1 MKKSILKSSIALA
14 VAGVFGATVAVT
26 AAEQAT
32 PVPVTQEVAATAAPV
47 AEPATHQVVPTIQ
60 VTPAAKTE
68 AAPTV
73 AKVEVTP
80 AAKVVPTAA
89 KVEVTPATPTAKD
102 ITPVPTATQ
111 DVKAPVAQD
120 TVVPAAANPAAA
132 TPTIETAAVAKAPS
146 EAKVVRA
153 ADKKVEANKDEKN
166 TKKAQAHKAPKVK
179 ADKADKAVKETK
191 EVKAD
196 KKADKKETTK
206 EEKKNS
212 KSGKSQPSTTS
223 KQAGVVDQNS
233 IFVIGANYLIDQ
245 FENKYG
251 DSKITKVSFK
261 AADKTAIYEV
271 DGFNASGAH
280 SMTLDVATGNV
291 TEGTPK
297 AYDASMEASAIDAGT
312 VLPPHVAINAAFA
325 QTGNVAT
332 GINSWSVVN
341 QNGKPIYTV
350 EFHDAQNKPVS
361 IALDAKTGMAVK

>member
-1 MKKSILKSSIALA
+1 MNYQGGYYEKSILKSSIALA

-153 ADKKVEANKDEKN
+153 ADKK
-166 TKKAQAHKAPKVK
+166 
-179 ADKADKAVKETK
+179 
-191 EVKAD
+191 
-196 KKADKKETTK
+196 
-206 EEKKNS
+206 
-212 KSGKSQPSTTS
+212 
-223 KQAGVVDQNS
+223 
-233 IFVIGANYLIDQ
+233 
-245 FENKYG
+245 
-251 DSKITKVSFK
+251 
-261 AADKTAIYEV
+261 
-271 DGFNASGAH
+271 
-280 SMTLDVATGNV
+280 
-291 TEGTPK
+291 
-297 AYDASMEASAIDAGT
+297 
-312 VLPPHVAINAAFA
+312 
-325 QTGNVAT
+325 
-332 GINSWSVVN
+332 
-341 QNGKPIYTV
+341 
-350 EFHDAQNKPVS
+350 
-361 IALDAKTGMAVK
+361 

>member
-47 AEPATHQVVPTIQ
+47 AQPATHQVVPTIQ
-60 VTPAAKTE
+60 VTPAAKDT
-68 AAPTV
+68 
-73 AKVEVTP
+73 
-80 AAKVVPTAA
+80 
-89 KVEVTPATPTAKD
+89 
-102 ITPVPTATQ
+102 TPVPTATQ

-206 EEKKNS
+206 EEKNS
-212 KSGKSQPSTTS
+212 KSGKSQSSTTS
-223 KQAGVVDQNS
+223 KSTGVIDQNS

-251 DSKITKVSFK
+251 DSKITNVSFK

-361 IALDAKTGMAVK
+361 IVLDAKTGMAVK

>member
-60 VTPAAKTE
+60 VTPAAKDT
-68 AAPTV
+68 
-73 AKVEVTP
+73 
-80 AAKVVPTAA
+80 
-89 KVEVTPATPTAKD
+89 
-102 ITPVPTATQ
+102 TPVPTATQ

-132 TPTIETAAVAKAPS
+132 TPTIETAAIAKAPS
-146 EAKVVRA
+146 EAKVVRT

-166 TKKAQAHKAPKVK
+166 TKKAQAHKAPKV
-179 ADKADKAVKETK
+179 KADKAVKETK

-280 SMTLDVATGNV
+280 SITLDVATGNV
-291 TEGTPK
+291 AEGTPK

-325 QTGNVAT
+325 QTGNIAT

>member
-60 VTPAAKTE
+60 VTPAAKDT
-68 AAPTV
+68 
-73 AKVEVTP
+73 
-80 AAKVVPTAA
+80 
-89 KVEVTPATPTAKD
+89 
-102 ITPVPTATQ
+102 TPVPTATQ

-166 TKKAQAHKAPKVK
+166 TKKAQAHKAPKV
-179 ADKADKAVKETK
+179 KADKAVKETK

-291 TEGTPK
+291 AEGTPK

-325 QTGNVAT
+325 QTGNIAT